1 MKEFRIYK
9 PKKDEKGAAAKFQFV
24 VKARREGKFPEPM
37 LFLEMANQTGV
48 DANDNASFDWAG
60 QDNSTGNSVTV
71 KLGIPDVSELLLALR
86 RHKDEGKLFHKNDKG
101 NTTVGLK
108 KFHDQ
113 MALNVSSQRGEDKK
127 LTRVGLMVSPGECIV
142 LSQLL
147 GDFISAYYGWVDYTD
162 EMKAIRQEFKK

>member
-60 QDNSTGNSVTV
+60 QDNSTGQSVTV

-86 RHKDEGKLFHKNDKG
+86 RHKNEGKLFHKNDKG
-101 NTTVGLK
+101 NVTVSLK
-108 KFHDQ
+108 KLDDK
-113 MALNVSSQRGEDKK
+113 MALNVSSQRDKK
-127 LTRVGLMVSPGECIV
+127 LTRVGLMVAPGECIV
-142 LSQLL
+142 LSTLL
-147 GDFISAYYGWVDYTD
+147 QDFISAYYGWQDYTD

>member
-9 PKKDEKGAAAKFQFV
+9 PKKSEDGAAAKFQFV
-24 VKARREGKFPEPM
+24 VKARREGGFPEAM
-37 LFLEMANQTGV
+37 LFLEMALQTGV
-48 DANDNASFDWAG
+48 DGNDNAMFDWSG
-60 QDNSTGNSVTV
+60 QEGSTGNSVTV

-101 NTTVGLK
+101 NVTVSLK
-108 KFHDQ
+108 KLDDK
-113 MALNVSSQRGEDKK
+113 MALNVSSQRDRK

-147 GDFISAYYGWVDYTD
+147 SDFISAYYGWRDYTD
-162 EMKAIRQEFKK
+162 EMRAIRQEFKK